1 MIDTRKPFVLLDD
14 TGENGA
20 ARGRIQ
26 ARRLLLGA
34 PAMRRSVPFLLAM
47 ALTSCTF
54 EGGGL
59 APFHP
64 AAVAPAEPDLDVPYV
79 PTPRPVV
86 EAMLDLAALTPS
98 DYLID
103 LGSGDGRIVVAAARR
118 GARALGVDIDPARV
132 SEGYAAAQLADV
144 GTRASFRRQDI
155 FDTPIREASVVAA
168 YLLPAINLRLRPRL
182 LTELR
187 PGTRVVTH
195 AFTMGDWQPD
205 EHRVID
211 GRNIYLWIVP
221 AVVGGA
227 WTLTDGGATMTLSLD
242 QRFQRVTGTLS
253 GGGRTMA
260 LRDVSLRGN
269 RFAFTVDMSSGP
281 RSYRG
286 LVEGDSI
293 LPDPASPAAWRMR
306 RASEQP

>member
-1 MIDTRKPFVLLDD
+1 
-14 TGENGA
+14 
-20 ARGRIQ
+20 
-26 ARRLLLGA
+26 
-34 PAMRRSVPFLLAM
+34 MRRFVPLLFVA
-47 ALTSCTF
+47 ALGGCTF
-54 EGGGL
+54 QGGGL
-59 APFHP
+59 APFNP
-64 AAVAPAEPDLDVPYV
+64 APVAPAEPDLDVPYV

-86 EAMLDLAALTPS
+86 EAMLDLAALTQQ

-118 GARALGVDIDPARV
+118 GARALGVDIDPVRV
-132 SEGYAAAQLADV
+132 SEGYAAAQLADL
-144 GTRASFRRQDI
+144 GQRASFRRQDI
-155 FDTPIREASVVAA
+155 FETPLREATVVTA

-195 AFTMGDWQPD
+195 AFSMGDWQPD

-227 WTLTDGGATMTLSLD
+227 WTLTDGGAAMALSVD
-242 QRFQRVTGTLS
+242 QQFQRASGTII

-260 LRDVSLRGN
+260 LRDVSLRGT
-269 RFAFTVDMSSGP
+269 RFVFTIDTPSGP
-281 RSYRG
+281 RTYRG

-293 LPDPASPAAWRMR
+293 LPDGAGSWRAR
-306 RASEQP
+306 RAAEQP

>member
-1 MIDTRKPFVLLDD
+1 MHRFAP
-14 TGENGA
+14 
-20 ARGRIQ
+20 
-26 ARRLLLGA
+26 LLLA
-34 PAMRRSVPFLLAM
+34 ALA
-47 ALTSCTF
+47 SCTF
-54 EGGGL
+54 QGGGL
-59 APFHP
+59 APFNP
-64 AAVAPAEPDLDVPYV
+64 APVAPAEPDLDVPYV

-118 GARALGVDIDPARV
+118 GARALGVDIDPTRV

-144 GTRASFRRQDI
+144 GQRTSFRRQDI
-155 FDTPIREASVVAA
+155 FETPLREANVVTA

-221 AVVGGA
+221 AVVEGV
-227 WTLTDGGATMTLSLD
+227 WTLTDGGATITLTLD
-242 QRFQRVTGTLS
+242 QRFQQATGTLS
-253 GGGRTMA
+253 AGGRTIA
-260 LRDVSLRGN
+260 LRDVSLRGSH
-269 RFAFTVDMSSGP
+269 FSVTIDMPSGP
-281 RSYRG
+281 RTYRG
-286 LVEGDSI
+286 VVEGDSI
-293 LPDPASPAAWRMR
+293 LPDGPGTWRIR
-306 RASEQP
+306 RAAEQP